1 MAAASAW
8 FNRQP
13 IVCKT
18 TALSVCS
25 VADSFIASSLPYP
38 APQGEPPCRRI
49 AREALPVA
57 PVAPVAPTK
66 GTTVPPVAPTKGTTV
81 PPVAPDSATALPH
94 RCRHTSAARG
104 APRPSKGGGGESCS
118 KRNGRAPRVPQRRRG
133 YQRTG
138 VSAGS
143 ISGLHGNRL
152 PDEPTRRFPQG
163 RCKTRPA
170 TAREAPSA
178 SVFPSENGWMNSS
191 S

>member
-49 AREALPVA
+49 ARAAL
-57 PVAPVAPTK
+57 PVAPTK
-66 GTTVPPVAPTKGTTV
+66 GTTVPPSSPSKRHNRAPQWPQIA
-81 PPVAPDSATALPH
+81 PPHCHTAAATP
-94 RCRHTSAARG
+94 ARRG
-104 APRPSKGGGGESCS
+104 AAPRPSKGEEANHAQKGTPVPLGCRSDAEGSTDRS
-118 KRNGRAPRVPQRRRG
+118 PR
-133 YQRTG
+133 T
-138 VSAGS
+138 GS

-152 PDEPTRRFPQG
+152 PDEPTRRFPPG

>member
-49 AREALPVA
+49 ARAALPVA
-57 PVAPVAPTK
+57 PAAPVK
-66 GTTVPPVAPTKGTTV
+66 GTTVPPGV
-81 PPVAPDSATALPH
+81 PDSATALPH

-104 APRPSKGGGGESCS
+104 APRPSKGEEANHAQKGTPVPLGFRSDAEEINEPESPPGRFPDCTGIS
-118 KRNGRAPRVPQRRRG
+118 SLMSSHNAFHRDAVKHVPPLPGKR
-133 YQRTG
+133 
-138 VSAGS
+138 
-143 ISGLHGNRL
+143 RL
-152 PDEPTRRFPQG
+152 PASSHP
-163 RCKTRPA
+163 KT
-170 TAREAPSA
+170 
-178 SVFPSENGWMNSS
+178 GG
-191 S
+191 